1 MAVAGLWGS
10 AGAIGKGALDE
21 KQGVRM
27 GEKWID
33 ASGERGA
40 ADGVLT
46 AEPCGFFTA
55 RNTKTAKRGGPKLR
69 ESL

>member
-1 MAVAGLWGS
+1 MAVEGLWGS

-46 AEPCGFFTA
+46 AKPCNFLTA
-55 RNTKTAKRGGPKLR
+55 RNAKAAKEEGRNSEIL
-69 ESL
+69 